1 MNVFEIKIICK
12 ETTEFEGNEGGVST
26 EVITD
31 VVTTTEV
38 TSEEYPTE
46 AIVEYG
52 YDYQY
57 SDIEF
62 LSKYDEEKSE
72 YVSQE
77 VDNRPYLSSEVANV
91 DINDVYT
98 MVLSIRNVVLL
109 WFLIWLILKTRG
121 FIHSILDI
129 VLERSKRNG
138 RNI

>member
-1 MNVFEIKIICK
+1 MDVFEIKIVYK
-12 ETTEFEGNEGGVST
+12 ETTELEGNENGVST
-26 EVITD
+26 EVS
-31 VVTTTEV
+31 TEA

-46 AIVEYG
+46 AIANYG
-52 YDYQY
+52 YEYQY

-62 LSKYDEEKSE
+62 LSKYDEDASE

-77 VDNRPYLSSEVANV
+77 VDNRPYLSSEVVNA

-109 WFLIWLILKTRG
+109 WFLIWLVLKTRG

-129 VLERSKRNG
+129 VMERSKRNG